1 MERSRSRF
9 LRSSVR
15 SRDSSSSRS
24 EVSAREKIKDCCRKL
39 VAFMC
44 TQVGVGGLVVGYT
57 IVGAFVFQY
66 IETLEESESI
76 SKVKNWRI
84 EFAEQLW
91 GIVEDEN
98 TFDRTIFQ
106 NRTNC
111 ILVEYQELV
120 VKEIKDKGYNGRTV
134 KDIWTFPAALMF
146 SLSIITMIGYGNMVA
161 RTDMGKCVTVLYA
174 IFGIP
179 LYVLYFMNMGEVLAG
194 SFRWI
199 YTWLY
204 ECTTERHEDEPPR
217 RVIVPSTASLWV
229 IGGYVITGAL
239 MFSAWEQWS
248 YLDSTYFCVTSLC
261 KIGLGDFVPG
271 ANISESQSGNHYKL
285 VVNFIYML
293 IGLGLV
299 AMCFNL
305 MREQIRV
312 KISEIKEDM
321 GQCLE
326 STRIASAKCCD
337 EQKSSKY

>member
-1 MERSRSRF
+1 
-9 LRSSVR
+9 
-15 SRDSSSSRS
+15 
-24 EVSAREKIKDCCRKL
+24 
-39 VAFMC
+39 MC

-57 IVGAFVFQY
+57 IVGAFVFQH
-66 IETLEESESI
+66 IETQQESESI
-76 SKVKNWRI
+76 EKVETWRN
-84 EFAEQLW
+84 ESADKLW
-91 GIVEDEN
+91 LIARVEN
-98 TFDRTIFQ
+98 TF
-106 NRTNC
+106 NRTSFS
-111 ILVEYQELV
+111 IEVDIALKDYQKKV
-120 VKEIKDKGYNGRTV
+120 VHEIKSKGYNGRGV
-134 KDIWTFPAALMF
+134 KEIWTFPAALMF

-161 RTDMGKCVTVLYA
+161 RTDMGKAVTVLYA

-199 YTWLY
+199 YTWLH
-204 ECTTERHEDEPPR
+204 ECTTERRKNDPPR
-217 RVIVPSTASLWV
+217 RVIVPSSASLWV

-271 ANISESQSGNHYKL
+271 ANIFSESQSGDHYKL

-299 AMCFNL
+299 AMCYNL
-305 MREQIRV
+305 MREEIRV
-312 KISEIKEDM
+312 KVSEMKEDM

-326 STRIASAKCCD
+326 STKLATMKCCD
-337 EQKSSKY
+337 KRKS